1 MKQTLNRHWTADCVY
16 GDQSSIQFFL
26 LHVSGSSKIPTLL
39 PTLELEMAT
48 CTNSKLRKFKQVG
61 SQKRLFTLPLLFV
74 KAIPELLITRE
85 AKSCLEVTHT
95 KATKAEF
102 VITEGLLD
110 QFNHTLKE
118 EGMGTISVGTFESS
132 VVLV

>member
-1 MKQTLNRHWTADCVY
+1 M
-16 GDQSSIQFFL
+16 
-26 LHVSGSSKIPTLL
+26 SGSSKIPTLL